1 MVYYTDEIEGEIIS
15 LFNNKFRYGN
25 KLKDIGEYLNINS
38 DDIAEVILSISLD
51 IIKRSELKFKN
62 SIFYPDR
69 PNRFFIV
76 FFEDSFNTEL
86 HNLSNYVTYL
96 SLLNAGMEI
105 RPSFNIEKVNYI
117 LKIAK
122 RNTLLREL
130 II

>member
-25 KLKDIGEYLNINS
+25 RLKDISEHLNINS

-51 IIKRSELKFKN
+51 IIKRNELKFKN

-69 PNRFFIV
+69 PERFFAV
-76 FFEDSFNTEL
+76 FFEDSFNREL

-96 SLLNAGMEI
+96 SSLNKEI
-105 RPSFNIEKVNYI
+105 RPSFNIEKVYYI

-130 II
+130 IRE

>member
-25 KLKDIGEYLNINS
+25 RLKDISEHLNINS

-51 IIKRSELKFKN
+51 IIKRNELKFKN

-76 FFEDSFNTEL
+76 FFEDLFNHEL
-86 HNLSNYVTYL
+86 QHLSNYVTYL
-96 SLLNAGMEI
+96 SSLNKEI
-105 RPSFNIEKVNYI
+105 RPSFNIGKVNYI